1 MSFHLS
7 HLFGGSGNFGQ
18 DVKKAGRLTGD
29 LVSGGPAS
37 LLDNTK
43 MNPGQK
49 NDALFGGSSTY
60 QAQQTRA
67 RQEAAQAE
75 ENARTDDLLARANAN
90 YGVGLTPEARA
101 NDARLSAEKTTGER
115 DALATAKNTAD
126 TGYQSALTQQ
136 RADLARSGQIGSG
149 TDAQQRS
156 SLLAQYFGSMTD
168 AQKAAQTAGQKFD
181 TENNQNRLALRQG
194 IQGGQITDATGLST
208 QIGGL
213 NAQGSGS
220 TLWANILGQGASA
233 GANAFSNNQLAQA
246 FGRPAAA

>member
-1 MSFHLS
+1 MAFGVFKQIAQDLS
-7 HLFGGSGNFGQ
+7 PNKAAGS
-18 DVKKAGRLTGD
+18 LTKSQANLYTLGLAD
-29 LVSGGPAS
+29 TAKIG
-37 LLDNTK
+37 
-43 MNPGQK
+43 PGQK
-49 NDALFGGSSTY
+49 NDSLFGGASKAATE
-60 QAQQTRA
+60 QTRA

-101 NDARLSAEKTTGER
+101 NDARLQAEKATGER
-115 DALATAKNTAD
+115 DALATAKSTAD
-126 TGYQSALTQQ
+126 TGYQSALTSQ

-168 AQKAAQTAGQKFD
+168 AQKAAQTAGQTFD
-181 TENNQNRLALRQG
+181 AQNNQNRLALRQG
-194 IQGGQITDATGLST
+194 IQGGQITDATGLAT

-220 TLWANILGQGASA
+220 TLWANILGQGATA
-233 GANAFSNNQLAQA
+233 GANAFGNNQLAQA
-246 FGRPAAA
+246 FGRSAAA